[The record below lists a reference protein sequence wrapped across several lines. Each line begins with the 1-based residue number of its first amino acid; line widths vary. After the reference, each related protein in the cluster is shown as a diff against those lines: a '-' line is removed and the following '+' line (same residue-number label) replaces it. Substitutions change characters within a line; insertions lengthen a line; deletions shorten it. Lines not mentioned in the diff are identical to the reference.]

1 MPYLLSTSALI
12 FWIPS
17 RIISLRVLLSF
28 SQQYFKSRI
37 VCSSARIFSWM
48 SFGFSDFGLPVR
60 GDISSPYFLCT
71 RLLYSCVHE
80 KSSTIFKKKMKK
92 ERKTMPLR
100 FKVNILEALKQA
112 GYNTTRIRQE
122 ALLSQSTLQKLRTD
136 GQLSWSNIETICRL
150 LNCQP
155 GDILEYIPDTPQD

>member
-1 MPYLLSTSALI
+1 
-12 FWIPS
+12 
-17 RIISLRVLLSF
+17 
-28 SQQYFKSRI
+28 
-37 VCSSARIFSWM
+37 
-48 SFGFSDFGLPVR
+48 
-60 GDISSPYFLCT
+60 
-71 RLLYSCVHE
+71 
-80 KSSTIFKKKMKK
+80 
-92 ERKTMPLR
+92 MPLR

-136 GQLSWSNIETICRL
+136 GRLSWSNIETICRL